1 MFVPLS
7 HPPGH
12 AQCDFGEA
20 LVVIG
25 GVQRKAHCFVL
36 DLPHSDGCFVKA
48 YPAESTE
55 ALLDGHVS
63 AFAFL
68 GECPGASSTTIPGW
82 RWPGYW
88 GTAADSAPA
97 PSLSSSPTTCST
109 TVSGVPARARQGK
122 VEGLVG
128 YMRRNFL
135 VPIPSFE
142 SFDALNAC
150 LERCCLERMDA
161 RLRGHAESIG
171 QRMERDL
178 EALLARPGAPY
189 DVCDKQAGRVSSLSL
204 VRYRTN
210 DYSVPVAY
218 GPGTSSCGAA
228 WTGWSS
234 VAGPVQAGFDAPS
247 TGRTA

>member
-1 MFVPLS
+1 MMITAFRRSSAIRPSGSTSGSGTSTASAAGTPSSRTTSGSIAAGPEEMFVPLS

-12 AQCDFGEA
+12 AQCDFGEV

-68 GECPGASSTTIPGW
+68 GECPGASSTTIPVW
-82 RWPGYW
+82 RWPRYW

-109 TVSGVPARARQGK
+109 TVSGVPARATTRERWKDWWATRG
-122 VEGLVG
+122 G
-128 YMRRNFL
+128 
-135 VPIPSFE
+135 ISWCPS
-142 SFDALNAC
+142 LP
-150 LERCCLERMDA
+150 
-161 RLRGHAESIG
+161 LRASK
-171 QRMERDL
+171 R
-178 EALLARPGAPY
+178 
-189 DVCDKQAGRVSSLSL
+189 
-204 VRYRTN
+204 
-210 DYSVPVAY
+210 
-218 GPGTSSCGAA
+218 
-228 WTGWSS
+228 
-234 VAGPVQAGFDAPS
+234 
-247 TGRTA
+247 